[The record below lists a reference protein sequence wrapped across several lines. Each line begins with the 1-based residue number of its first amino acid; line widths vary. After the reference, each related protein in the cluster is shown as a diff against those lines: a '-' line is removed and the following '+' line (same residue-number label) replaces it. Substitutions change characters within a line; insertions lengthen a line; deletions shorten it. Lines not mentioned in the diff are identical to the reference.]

1 MLELGPRR
9 HRASLAAAW
18 VRRFGAGTHNG
29 AVVTRP
35 PVDDLY
41 ADLGV
46 GRSASRDEIVAAF
59 RNQARRLHPDANP
72 DDAEAGERFKELSRA
87 YVVLSDPVQRARYDA
102 GLPLRAP
109 PPQPA
114 PPPAVPTPATQSR
127 PHLTVRGAR
136 WMLYGGIVLAVLG
149 LAAAVWV
156 VSLQRHDADLRSRG
170 VAAVATVVQGDGG
183 RLLEFTTR
191 EGRTVRAAEHTKSG
205 EAQPSLG
212 AQVRIHYDKSDP
224 TAIVTDESHTGR
236 DVTLWIVAV
245 KLVIGGAVLA
255 GFGARRLRRR

>member
-1 MLELGPRR
+1 VLELGPRR
-9 HRASLAAAW
+9 HRAILAAGGAPI
-18 VRRFGAGTHNG
+18 GAGTHNG

-46 GRSASRDEIVAAF
+46 ERGATRDEIVAAF
-59 RNQARRLHPDANP
+59 RTQARRLHPDANP

-109 PPQPA
+109 APRPA
-114 PPPAVPTPATQSR
+114 PPPVVASPTTRSR

-149 LAAAVWV
+149 LAAVVWV

-170 VAAVATVVQGDGG
+170 VAAVATVVQGNGG

-191 EGRTVRAAEHTKSG
+191 DGRTVRAAERTKSG